1 VTVSV
6 TSATCGDAKYSAQAP
21 ASSPSWAALM
31 LATTSMRS
39 RSGPRS
45 TSV

>member
-1 VTVSV
+1 VTVIV
-6 TSATCGDAKYSAQAP
+6 TRATCGDAKYCAQAP
-21 ASSPSWAALM
+21 ASSPSCAALM
-31 LATTSMRS
+31 LAITSNRS